1 MARGLMVGAVLA
13 LAAGGCL
20 PSDQDSLLVPS
31 NQFDDGV
38 KAVRTSPTIQVVSH
52 APATEEVAQRVL
64 RVAAEVS
71 AANPQL
77 TLQPK
82 YTTIGAPTE
91 ELFHKGDGVV
101 FVTEGLVRKCKTDA
115 QLAAVL
121 CHELGVMAAE
131 RAATVNWA
139 VRRPDRGPPTD
150 VPVGNDAGGAFGP
163 ADGVHAME
171 LAKYE
176 TSRRAAMP
184 PAPDA
189 EGLARG
195 YFEKYGGKP
204 ADWDAVAPLLK
215 AADEHMTLEKTF
227 AGMAPSASL
236 R

>member
-1 MARGLMVGAVLA
+1 MARGWTVGAVLV

-31 NQFDDGV
+31 SPFDDGA
-38 KAVRTSPTIQVVSH
+38 KPVRTTSTVQASH

-64 RVAAEVS
+64 HVAAAVS
-71 AANPQL
+71 AANPQM

-101 FVTEGLVRKCKTDA
+101 FVTEGVVRKCKTDA

-150 VPVGNDAGGAFGP
+150 VPVGGDAGGAFGP

-176 TSRRAAMP
+176 ASRRAAMP
-184 PAPDA
+184 PVPDA
-189 EGLARG
+189 EALARG
-195 YFEKYGGKP
+195 FFEKYGGKS

-227 AGMAPSASL
+227 AGAAAPPL